1 MSDRRKVALVSGGGT
16 GIGAAIA
23 RRLAA
28 DGCGVAVTGRRSGPI
43 EEVAADIG
51 GLAVVADTGDR
62 AAAERAVAE
71 TVARFGGLDALVCN
85 AGIGGEGSL
94 RDLDPATWD
103 DVLRTNL
110 TGPFL
115 MARAAIAHL
124 AAARGAIVTV
134 SSVAGLRASPDSL
147 AYCASKA
154 GLAMLT
160 QCIAVDH
167 GPDGVRANCVC
178 PGWVRT
184 PMADEEMAALGE
196 RLGTDRDGAYDTCL
210 VDVPLRRAASTAE
223 IAAMVAWLLSDEA
236 SYVNGAVLPIDG
248 GHSPVD
254 VATVAF
260 AKASA

>member
-28 DGCGVAVTGRRSGPI
+28 DGCDVAVTGRRSGPI

-94 RDLDPATWD
+94 RDVDPETWD

-184 PMADEEMAALGE
+184 PMADEEMTALGE
-196 RLGTDRDGAYDTCL
+196 RLGTDRDGAYETCL
-210 VDVPLRRAASTAE
+210 VDVPLRRAATTAE

>member
-1 MSDRRKVALVSGGGT
+1 MSDRRKVALVTGGGT

-23 RRLAA
+23 RRLAG
-28 DGCGVAVTGRRSGPI
+28 DGYGVAVTGRRSGPI
-43 EEVAADIG
+43 EEVAAEIG
-51 GLAVVADTGDR
+51 GLAIVADTGDEG
-62 AAAERAVAE
+62 AAERAVAE
-71 TVARFGGLDALVCN
+71 TVASFGRLDGLVCN

-103 DVLRTNL
+103 DVLRINL
-110 TGPFL
+110 TGAFL
-115 MARAAIAHL
+115 TARAAIPHL
-124 AAARGAIVTV
+124 VAARGAIVTV
-134 SSVAGLRASPDSL
+134 SSIAGLRASPDSL

-167 GPDGVRANCVC
+167 GPEGVRANCIC

-184 PMADEEMAALGE
+184 PMADEEMQALGK
-196 RLGTDRDGAYDTCL
+196 RLGTDRDGAYSTCL
-210 VDVPLRRAASTAE
+210 VDVPLRRAASTEE
-223 IAAMVAWLLSDEA
+223 IAATVAWLLSDEA

-260 AKASA
+260 AKATA

>member
-1 MSDRRKVALVSGGGT
+1 VSDRRKVALVTGGGT

-23 RRLAA
+23 RRLAG
-28 DGCGVAVTGRRSGPI
+28 DGYGVAVTGRRSGPI
-43 EEVAADIG
+43 EEVAAEIG
-51 GLAVVADTGDR
+51 GLAIVADTGDEG
-62 AAAERAVAE
+62 AAERAVAE
-71 TVARFGGLDALVCN
+71 TVASFGRLDGLVCN

-103 DVLRTNL
+103 DVLRINL
-110 TGPFL
+110 TGAFL
-115 MARAAIAHL
+115 TARAAIPHL
-124 AAARGAIVTV
+124 VAARGAIVTV
-134 SSVAGLRASPDSL
+134 SSIAGLRASPDSL

-167 GPDGVRANCVC
+167 GPEGVRANCIC

-184 PMADEEMAALGE
+184 PMADEEMQALGK
-196 RLGTDRDGAYDTCL
+196 RLGTDRDGAYSTCL
-210 VDVPLRRAASTAE
+210 VDVPLRRAASTEE
-223 IAAMVAWLLSDEA
+223 IAATVAWLLSDEA

-260 AKASA
+260 AKATA